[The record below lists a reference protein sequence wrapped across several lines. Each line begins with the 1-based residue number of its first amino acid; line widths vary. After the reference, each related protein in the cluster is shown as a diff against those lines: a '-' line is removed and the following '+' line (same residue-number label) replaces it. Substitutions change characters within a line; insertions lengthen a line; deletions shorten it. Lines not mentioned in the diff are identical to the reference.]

1 MHNRPSA
8 KRERGSPRPP
18 PMRRVLGA
26 FLLRELREAASY
38 KAAFVLQFGG
48 LLLALAALYYL
59 SRFVQAAANP
69 RLAPYGADY
78 LGFIVLGFVFTEL
91 QQVAVGAFSN
101 RIRNAQLAGTLEA
114 MLATPARPWQILLA
128 APVGD
133 FLEALTRCTGYLLLA
148 SLAFGLRF
156 HGAHVGA
163 AVCAFLL
170 GLAAFTGLG
179 LLAAAATMY
188 LRKGEPIGLLVSGLS
203 ILTAGVIYPTS
214 VLPGWLRS
222 VGGALPITHALEA
235 VRRALL
241 GGAGFAELAP
251 TLLALGIFTVVLAPL
266 GLMAFWAALHRAR
279 IDGSLTHY

>member
-1 MHNRPSA
+1 MR
-8 KRERGSPRPP
+8 KPP
-18 PMRRVLGA
+18 FRRVLGA
-26 FLLRELREAASY
+26 FLIRELREAASY
-38 KAAFVLQFGG
+38 KAAFILQFGG

-69 RLAPYGADY
+69 RLIPYGADY

-91 QQVAVGAFSN
+91 QQVAVGAFSS
-101 RIRNAQLAGTLEA
+101 RVRNAQLAGTLEA

-133 FLEALTRCTGYLLLA
+133 FLEALTRCTGYVLLA
-148 SLAFGLRF
+148 TLAFGLHL

-163 AVCAFLL
+163 AA
-170 GLAAFTGLG
+170 AAFVLAMGAFVGLG

-214 VLPGWLRS
+214 VLPGWLRGI
-222 VGGALPITHALEA
+222 GGALPITHALEA

-241 GGAGFAELAP
+241 GGAGFAELGP
-251 TLLALGIFTVVLAPL
+251 TLVALAVFSIVLAPL
-266 GLMAFWAALHRAR
+266 GLWAFLLALRRAR